1 MSVLHSLNGDKFTS
15 VTLLIKPKNLVG
27 LPSLAKY
34 HEVRR
39 HNN

>member
-1 MSVLHSLNGDKFTS
+1 MSALHSLNGDKFT
-15 VTLLIKPKNLVG
+15 LIALMIKPKNLVS
-27 LPSLAKY
+27 LLSLAKY